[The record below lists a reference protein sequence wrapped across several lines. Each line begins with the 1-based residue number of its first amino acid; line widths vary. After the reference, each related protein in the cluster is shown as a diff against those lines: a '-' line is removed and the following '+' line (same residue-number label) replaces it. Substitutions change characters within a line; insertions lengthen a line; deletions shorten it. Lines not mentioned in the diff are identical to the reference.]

1 MSENAIETKRESV
14 SWVELGWHLASF
26 TALLLATIGIIYGWG
41 YAGLGEEILVPS
53 IAALLLAVY
62 CKLEQVLEKLNE

>member
-1 MSENAIETKRESV
+1 MSETVIEPETRGG
-14 SWVELGWHLASF
+14 SWWELGWNIASF
-26 TALLLATIGIIYGWG
+26 IGLLLAAIGIIYGWG

-53 IAALLLAVY
+53 FAALLLAVY